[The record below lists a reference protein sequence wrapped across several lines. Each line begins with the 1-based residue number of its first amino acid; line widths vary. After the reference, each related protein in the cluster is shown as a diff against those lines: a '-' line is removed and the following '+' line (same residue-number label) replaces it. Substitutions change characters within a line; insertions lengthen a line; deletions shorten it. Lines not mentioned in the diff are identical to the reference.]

1 MSCRRI
7 FCIVMAGAMVGW
19 AAHNAQ
25 AGDLKIPLP
34 PHRSKLTPVQKLN
47 REGVEAVKKH
57 HYEKARTLFY
67 RAYLFDPDDPFTLNN
82 IGYISELEG
91 NAESARRF
99 YALAQQ
105 ESSNAIIDKA
115 SSPFAQGKTVRTIL
129 ADTGDFTRTN
139 VANRESIRLMSQG
152 RAPEAQAVLQR
163 ALTSDPRN
171 AFTLNNIGVVS
182 EMQGDLEKASK
193 YYSEASAA
201 PQSGEPVIISSDRA
215 WRGRP
220 LGQMASANLRRVR
233 ERLQTENQE
242 TSAVRTSLR
251 GVAALNR
258 NDPENARKFFERA
271 YTLDRSYSFSL
282 NNLGYLAEMDGDY
295 ETAEWYYEKARN
307 GTRRDRPAGL
317 TSRGSAAGM
326 KLAWIAAD
334 NTQKVDARLEA
345 EHKARRRQRGPIE
358 LRPRTPANT
367 SEQKSST
374 PSTAPGS
381 EQ

>member
-1 MSCRRI
+1 ML
-7 FCIVMAGAMVGW
+7 CIAITGAMVGW
-19 AAHNAQ
+19 AAHDAQ

-47 REGVEAVKKH
+47 RDGVEAVRKH
-57 HYEKARTLFY
+57 HYERARTLFY

-82 IGYISELEG
+82 LGYVSELEG

-99 YALAQQ
+99 YSLAQQ
-105 ESSNAIIDKA
+105 ESSSALIDKA
-115 SSPFAQGKTVRTIL
+115 SSPEARGKTVRTIL
-129 ADTGDFTRTN
+129 ASTGDFTQTN

-152 RAPEAQAVLQR
+152 RASEAQAVLQR
-163 ALTSDPRN
+163 ALTANPRN

-193 YYSEASAA
+193 YYRDAAVA
-201 PQSGEPVIISSDRA
+201 PQSGEPVIIASDSA

-220 LGQMASANLRRVR
+220 VGQMANANARRVQ
-233 ERLQTENQE
+233 ERLQTENRE
-242 TSAVRTSLR
+242 TSAARISLR

-258 NDPENARKFFERA
+258 NDPEDARKFFERA
-271 YTLDRSYSFSL
+271 YTLDKNYSFSL

-295 ETAEWYYEKARN
+295 ETAEWYYEKARG

-317 TSRGSAAGM
+317 TTRSSAEGM
-326 KLAWIAAD
+326 KLVQIATD
-334 NTQKVDARLEA
+334 NTQKVDARLAA
-345 EHKARRRQRGPIE
+345 EHNARRRQRGPIE

>member
-1 MSCRRI
+1 
-7 FCIVMAGAMVGW
+7 MVGW
-19 AAHNAQ
+19 AAHSAQ
-25 AGDLKIPLP
+25 AGDLKISLP
-34 PHRSKLTPVQKLN
+34 RRGKLTPVQKLN

-57 HYEKARTLFY
+57 RYEKARTLFY
-67 RAYLFDPDDPFTLNN
+67 KAYLFDPDDPFTLNN

-115 SSPFAQGKTVRTIL
+115 SSPLAQGKTVRTIL
-129 ADTGDFTRTN
+129 ADSGDFTRTN

-152 RAPEAQAVLQR
+152 RAAEAQTVLQR

-193 YYSEASAA
+193 YYNEASSA
-201 PQSGEPVIISSDRA
+201 PQSGEPVIISSDST

-220 LGQMASANLRRVR
+220 VGQMASANLKRVR
-233 ERLQTENQE
+233 ERLQSENQE

-258 NDPENARKFFERA
+258 NNPDDARKFFERA
-271 YTLDRSYSFSL
+271 YALDRNYSFSL

-317 TSRGSAAGM
+317 TSRGAAAGM

-334 NTQKVDARLEA
+334 NTQKADARLES
-345 EHKARRRQRGPIE
+345 EHRARRQQRGPIE
-358 LRPRTPANT
+358 LRPRTPADT
-367 SEQKSST
+367 SEQKPST
-374 PSTAPGS
+374 PSSSPGS
-381 EQ
+381 SGPQ